1 MRVLITGGLGFIGSH
16 MADRLVKNGHDVFII
31 DNLETGRME
40 NKNEKIP
47 AENIFI
53 NSIADEDLCNKVF
66 ERAAPDIVIH
76 TAASYKNSDTWAW
89 DVLNNIHG
97 TMEILTSCEVYGVGR
112 LIYLQTSLCYGSPA
126 NKDLIKESQFVNPQN
141 SYSITK
147 TAAEQFIQLSGIN
160 YISFRLSNIYGPRN
174 LSGAIP
180 AFYKN
185 LASGKP
191 SWIAGA
197 TRDFVYIDDLCEI
210 LMAAV
215 HGIGDKGVYNVPSSR
230 QNVPIIEVY
239 KTMAH
244 LMEIEDKEYTAMA
257 PAPDDVE
264 SIILDGS
271 KLIMDFEMLP
281 HQRLKKGLWQAIQW
295 YRENGV
301 GETFTHLKDK
311 AYPFTGV
318 DGDVT

>member
-16 MADRLVKNGHDVFII
+16 MADRLVKDGNDVFII

-53 NSIADEDLCNKVF
+53 NSIEDIHECNEVF
-66 ERAAPDIVIH
+66 YRARPEIVIH
-76 TAASYKNSDTWAW
+76 TAASYRDPANWSGDCNA
-89 DVLNNIHG
+89 NILG
-97 TMEILTSCEVYGVGR
+97 TIETVEQCKIRNVKR
-112 LIYLQTSLCYGSPA
+112 LIYFQTSLCYGPPA
-126 NKDLIKESQFVNPQN
+126 NDEPIKETQPVNPQN

-147 TAAEQFIQLSGIN
+147 TAAEQFIHLSGID
-160 YISFRLSNIYGPRN
+160 YISFRLSNVYGPRN

-215 HGIGDKGVYNVPSSR
+215 HGIGDKGVYNVSSSR

-301 GETFTHLKDK
+301 GEIFTHLKKGKDN
-311 AYPFTGV
+311 GR
-318 DGDVT
+318 

>member
-1 MRVLITGGLGFIGSH
+1 MRILITGGLGFIGSH
-16 MADRLVKNGHDVFII
+16 MADRLIKDGHDVFII
-31 DNLETGRME
+31 DNLETGRIE

-47 AENIFI
+47 VENVFC
-53 NSIADEDLCNKVF
+53 NSIVDIHECNEVF
-66 ERAAPDIVIH
+66 YRAKPEIVIH
-76 TAASYKNSDTWAW
+76 AAASYKDSTGWLEDCFTNLQGTI
-89 DVLNNIHG
+89 NILRFCQENG
-97 TMEILTSCEVYGVGR
+97 YGKVDR

-126 NKDLIKESQFVNPQN
+126 NKDPIKESQFVNPQN

-301 GETFTHLKDK
+301 GEIFTHLKKGKDN
-311 AYPFTGV
+311 GR
-318 DGDVT
+318 